1 MTNGNDQTADM
12 PAETG
17 APGEPQPVQEPAL
30 GRALTAIRHS
40 LTPGQRWTSGLLL
53 GLAMLVVGFGLPPET
68 ELVAD
73 GGGPVRPDQAAGTVA
88 QEPDTETTNPTRRTA
103 SAQPSFQSPAPPTTT
118 PTPTTVPETDDDS
131 DGSGGDGGF
140 GGPDPFPEPTPPPD
154 FVALV
159 RSGDSS
165 VPGRDDAA
173 VAQVFLEEASFDAE
187 VVELGEEGADTE
199 GLCEEVAGAG
209 DAVLAGVT
217 LPEDLRDCLIDAG
230 LTIVAHDAAGDIVP
244 ASEDDGELISTR
256 RRDRESLVDLSR
268 WALAEDVFGDRTGVV
283 GSRAFE
289 DEVRAAI
296 SRMRQNGASIRASVF
311 VADDDAQASQDVAN
325 GISEF
330 SEKNIDTVL
339 FAARPSHQR
348 QWLAAETFVRQA
360 SVSYLVSDLGGAI
373 VDESYPA
380 SFDGARAHTSLRTPW
395 FERDEGETAVQ
406 QGCRETWEEAA
417 PPGGTTDNAE
427 LARVYTWCQ
436 LTTLVVE
443 PALVRLST
451 GISFP
456 EAVRAEEV
464 VSPLTSDLGPLAD
477 EGFGP
482 TEDAVL
488 VWDATCGCWTS
499 TREFSDAARPEDDSD
514 TG

>member
-1 MTNGNDQTADM
+1 MTDGDDQTAGM
-12 PAETG
+12 PEETG
-17 APGEPQPVQEPAL
+17 APDGPQSAQEPAL

-68 ELVAD
+68 EMVAD
-73 GGGPVRPDQAAGTVA
+73 GGGPIRTDEAAGTVA
-88 QEPDTETTNPTRRTA
+88 QEPDPETTNRTRRTA
-103 SAQPSFQSPAPPTTT
+103 SAQPSFQSPAPTTT
-118 PTPTTVPETDDDS
+118 PTTAAETDDDS
-131 DGSGGDGGF
+131 GGSGGDGGF
-140 GGPDPFPEPTPPPD
+140 GGPDPFPEPTPPPEL
-154 FVALV
+154 VALV

-187 VVELGEEGADTE
+187 VVQLGEEGADIE

-230 LTIVAHDAAGDIVP
+230 LTIVAHDAAGDIAP
-244 ASEDDGELISTR
+244 ASEEDGELISTR

-283 GSRAFE
+283 GSKVFE
-289 DEVRAAI
+289 DEVRAAV
-296 SRMRQNGASIRASVF
+296 SRMRQDGVSIRASVF
-311 VADDDAQASQDVAN
+311 VAEDDGQAAQDVAN
-325 GISEF
+325 GVAEF
-330 SEKNIDTVL
+330 AEKNIDTVL

-406 QGCRETWEEAA
+406 QDCRETWEEAA
-417 PPGGTTDNAE
+417 PPPGGTTDNAE

-456 EAVRAEEV
+456 DAIRDEEV

-477 EGFGP
+477 DGFGP

-488 VWDATCGCWTS
+488 EWDATCGCWTS
-499 TREFSDAARPEDDSD
+499 TREFSDAARPEDDTD